1 MNEGTEPNAAGGQS
15 LPDRREAVKDA
26 PRPSRVVYSTRT
38 GRVCP
43 KCGWPEADCHCSSAT
58 GATEPVPARIKVNV
72 SVEKRG
78 SGKVV
83 TMIDGL
89 PRNRELLDLLARE
102 LKKSCGTGGRA
113 GEDYVEIQ
121 GDHRERLRE
130 LLARRGWTVKG

>member
-1 MNEGTEPNAAGGQS
+1 MN
-15 LPDRREAVKDA
+15 D
-26 PRPSRVVYSTRT
+26 PRKPSRLVYSTRA

-43 KCGWPEADCHCSSAT
+43 KCGWPKADCRCSSA
-58 GATEPVPARIKVNV
+58 AENEPVPARIKVNV